1 MHMTPLPPPPSDT
14 LPRWFRWAI
23 GHKAESHFVESDG
36 NQLHYL
42 SWNLHETSK
51 PLLVFVHGFRAH
63 ARWWDFI
70 APYFI
75 ATHRVVAMDLSG
87 MGDSGWRETY
97 TANVLAGDVSSFIRA
112 LGLGPA
118 IVVAHS
124 YGGLCA
130 LRAAADWPELI
141 RHLVVIDTFFIF
153 DDMPLPTDPVR
164 ITGHRVFPDLET
176 ARTRYRLMPPQPM
189 PLACTVD
196 HVFRHSLVETEGGLR
211 WKFDGGL
218 QQSGAHRHD
227 SEALLARITTPVDYI
242 LGELSSLITATHAR
256 RVLDALPSARGPIA
270 IPNGHHHLMLDQP
283 IALISTLRALLSVSK
298 A

>member
-1 MHMTPLPPPPSDT
+1 MTPLTQFPADA
-14 LPRWFRWAI
+14 LPQWFSWAI
-23 GHKAESHFVESDG
+23 EQKAESRFVERAG

-42 SWNLHETSK
+42 AWNLHETAK

-63 ARWWDFI
+63 SRWWDFI

-75 ATHRVVAMDLSG
+75 TTHRVVAMDLSG
-87 MGDSGWRETY
+87 MGDSGWRQTY
-97 TANVLAGDVSSFIRA
+97 AASAFADDISGFIAA

-118 IVVAHS
+118 VVAAHS

-130 LRAAADWPELI
+130 LRAAAAQPEHF

-153 DDMPLPTDPVR
+153 DDMALPTDPVR
-164 ITGHRVFPDLET
+164 ITGHRVFPDFAA
-176 ARTRYRLMPPQPM
+176 ARTRYRLMPPQPT
-189 PLACTVD
+189 PLAYTVN

-227 SEALLARITTPVDYI
+227 NEVLLARITTPVDYI
-242 LGELSSLITATHAR
+242 YGESSALISAHHAR
-256 RVLDALPSARGPIA
+256 RVVDALPNARGPIA
-270 IPNGHHHLMLDQP
+270 IPDGHHHLMLDQP
-283 IALISTLRALLSVSK
+283 IALISTLRALLT
-298 A
+298 